1 MLTDKLTNIAN
12 AIREKGGTTEKL
24 TLDAMPTAISA
35 LSTGGGGGV
44 VIPDEAF
51 VISGDCSYWAYL
63 GVWDNFIIA
72 YANKWSTSDIMDT
85 SYMFSYSKLET
96 IPFEINCISR
106 ISYIGSSNMYAG
118 CNRLIELSSLNNLK
132 VYNIS
137 MMFYNCE
144 RLRTIPE
151 NYADTWDWSYLEGQ
165 TGAYSGNM
173 KMMFAYCYS
182 LRSIPMNIIKSGN
195 PYGINSY
202 AYFYSAFTSCY
213 VLDELNNLPIPYSK
227 ATWTS
232 NAFNETFKGCHRLKN
247 ITFALLNG
255 QPYVVKWKNQVID
268 LSPHIGYS
276 EDITSILN
284 YNSGITADKE
294 VVDDATYQA
303 LKGNPDW
310 FSCNIAYSRYNH
322 DSAVATINTLPDTSA
337 YLASA
342 GGTNTIKLKGE
353 SGSATDGGAI
363 NTLTEAEIAV
373 ATAKGWTVS
382 LV

>member
-12 AIREKGGTTEKL
+12 AIRQKGGTTEKL

-44 VIPDEAF
+44 DIPDEAF
-51 VISGDCSYWAYL
+51 VISGDCSYLTYHGL
-63 GVWDNFIIA
+63 WDKFIIA
-72 YANKWSTSDIMDT
+72 YANKWSTSDITDT

-96 IPFEINCISR
+96 IPFEINCISN
-106 ISYIGSSNMYAG
+106 ISYIQSSSMYAG
-118 CNRLIELSSLNNLK
+118 SSKLTELPAFNNLK

-151 NYADTWDWSYLEGQ
+151 NYADTWDWSYLERQ
-165 TGAYSGNM
+165 TSAYGGNM

-195 PYGINSY
+195 PYGVNSY

-213 VLDELNNLPIPYSK
+213 VLDELNNLPMPYSK
-227 ATWTS
+227 ATWNS
-232 NAFNETFKGCHRLKN
+232 NVFNETFKGCHRLKN

-268 LSPHIGYS
+268 LSPYIGYS

-342 GGTNTIKLKGE
+342 GGTNTIKFKGE